1 MKPTT
6 EQILSALNEM
16 IKSKTELKTQKIE
29 LGIVDDLKSI
39 LKLAEKY
46 KVESKKNIKLA
57 TGLNKQSLQVL
68 QKQEELDKKLI
79 KTEKSAQKIYNEFK
93 KAAKDLGIN
102 DKDSPAFKINE
113 EILSN
118 LLTSNREDDVKSIL
132 TMRLK

>member
-1 MKPTT
+1 MR
-6 EQILSALNEM
+6 EDILQALSEL
-16 IKSKTELKTQKIE
+16 IKEKTELKAEKIE
-29 LGIVDDLKSI
+29 LGLVDDLKSI
-39 LKLAEKY
+39 LKLAKKY
-46 KVESKKNIKLA
+46 KEESKKNIKLA

-79 KTEKSAQKIYNEFK
+79 KTENSAQKIYNQFK

-118 LLTSNREDDVKSIL
+118 LLTSSTEDDVKSIL